1 MSTPSSSSWPAP
13 PRVHRRAFTLI
24 ELLTVIAIIG
34 ILAAIIIPVVGSV
47 RQKARKTQCSS
58 NLRQVASAYLMYMA
72 DNRDRL
78 PTTPTST
85 PRYDPGYVN
94 KGQSRYLGAMADNL
108 HAISEISPVLAGQ
121 SGFQERFQDATRKGY
136 YRSTSYWPNPHV
148 WRATLLSSN
157 LRIEGEVA
165 GHIIEKVSP
174 SRAPMIAP
182 VNADWLMTST
192 TGNAPGVHL
201 WAWSPERFE
210 AYGGNSTAF
219 AYFDGHVATITVSDV
234 TTKWAPTN

>member
-1 MSTPSSSSWPAP
+1 MNTPLPASRIARP
-13 PRVHRRAFTLI
+13 AFQSRAFTLI

-34 ILAAIIIPVVGSV
+34 ILAAIIIPVVSSV

-85 PRYDPGYVN
+85 PRYDPAYVN
-94 KGQSRYLGAMADNL
+94 KGHSRYLGAPADNL
-108 HAISEISPVLAGQ
+108 HAIAEISPVLAGQ
-121 SGFQERFQDATRKGY
+121 SGFQERFQDPTRKGY

-148 WRATLLSSN
+148 WRVTLLSTN
-157 LRIEGEVA
+157 LRIEGEV
-165 GHIIEKVSP
+165 GGEIIGKVSP
-174 SRAPMIAP
+174 SRTPMLAP
-182 VNADWLMTST
+182 VSADWLMTST

-234 TTKWAPTN
+234 AAKWAPAN